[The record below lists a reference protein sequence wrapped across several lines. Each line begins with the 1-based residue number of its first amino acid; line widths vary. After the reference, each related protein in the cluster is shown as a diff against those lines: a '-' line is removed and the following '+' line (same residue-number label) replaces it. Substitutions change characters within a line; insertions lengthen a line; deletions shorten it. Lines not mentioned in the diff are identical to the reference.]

1 MDDLK
6 RLPNVFDTQ
15 QLANAKAPTVP
26 VIAIPTSLSGGE
38 YTIYG
43 GATDPV
49 TKIKYQFSSPCR
61 GPALVILDAALALTT
76 PLSIW
81 LSTGMRAVDHCVE
94 TLSSLVSNKLSD
106 EHAKRGLE
114 CLVTGLLETKR
125 NPQDEEGRHLCQLG
139 VIDAMV
145 HLQQDIHLGA
155 SHGIGHMLGPLGV
168 GHGET
173 SCILLPAVCKYNA
186 AHRAP
191 ALARQQEIL
200 PLLWKQPA
208 VRAVLEAR
216 GLKNGEVDLG
226 DVIDAVVRELG
237 LPRSM
242 EEVGIG
248 WEKMDRLAE
257 NSLHDLFLKTN
268 AVPLLRKEQVMEVLE
283 LTCGKP

>member
-1 MDDLK
+1 
-6 RLPNVFDTQ
+6 
-15 QLANAKAPTVP
+15 
-26 VIAIPTSLSGGE
+26 
-38 YTIYG
+38 
-43 GATDPV
+43 
-49 TKIKYQFSSPCR
+49 
-61 GPALVILDAALALTT
+61 
-76 PLSIW
+76 
-81 LSTGMRAVDHCVE
+81 MRAVDHCVE
-94 TLSSLVSNKLSD
+94 TLGSLISDKLSD
-106 EHAKRGLE
+106 EHAKRGLV
-114 CLVTGLLETKR
+114 CILTGLLKTKH

-145 HLQQDIHLGA
+145 HLQKDIRLGA

-186 AHRAP
+186 AHSAP
-191 ALARQQEIL
+191 ALARQQDIL
-200 PLLWKQPA
+200 PLLWKHPE

-216 GLKNGEVDLG
+216 RVKEGDADLG

-248 WEKMDRLAE
+248 WEKMDRLAD
-257 NSLHDLFLKTN
+257 NALHDVFLKTN
-268 AVPLLRKEQVMEVLE
+268 AVPLLRKEQVMEVLG